1 MAHRDKRCR
10 GVTEGVYVKSTRRGR
25 EILIAACDEE
35 LLGRTLMGGRVPFK
49 VDEGFYRGD
58 LVELGE
64 ALELIKIGTIVNLVG
79 KRIIEAAIG
88 AKLVHPE
95 AVLYF
100 GETPHAQII
109 HL

>member
-1 MAHRDKRCR
+1 M
-10 GVTEGVYVKSTRRGR
+10 TEGFYVKSTRHGR

-35 LLGRTLMGGRVPFK
+35 LLGRTLEGGRVPFK

-58 LVELGE
+58 LVGLGD
-64 ALELIKIGTIVNLVG
+64 ALELIKMGTIVNLVG
-79 KRIIEAAIG
+79 KRIVEAAVG

-100 GETPHAQII
+100 GEVPHAQII
-109 HL
+109 RL